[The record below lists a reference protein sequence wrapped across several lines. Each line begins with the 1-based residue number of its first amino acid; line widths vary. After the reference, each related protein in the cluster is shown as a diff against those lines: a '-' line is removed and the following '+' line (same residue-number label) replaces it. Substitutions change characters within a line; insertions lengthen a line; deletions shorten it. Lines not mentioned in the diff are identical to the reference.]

1 MRSSIL
7 ASAMAFLVLLPC
19 AAKADTF
26 SFTASGGGISGS
38 GVLTATDNLD
48 GSYTVTDITGP
59 GVDGLIKPGDF
70 YFNDNLLFPDNNRQ
84 LSVEGLAFRETI
96 GGDVYQLNFFSTVSD
111 YQLVAEDSNGQFS
124 FLPAT
129 FQVTPNSVTP
139 EPSSLLLLGTGL
151 LGAGANVLRRRRSA

>member
-1 MRSSIL
+1 ML
-7 ASAMAFLVLLPC
+7 CASTSQRLRFTPPQRLLRRVEQF
-19 AAKADTF
+19 T
-26 SFTASGGGISGS
+26 SFTS
-38 GVLTATDNLD
+38 N
-48 GSYTVTDITGP
+48 
-59 GVDGLIKPGDF
+59 F